1 MRGNTRLLPL
11 LLAAGTGLTLA
22 ACTSPAAAG
31 EETTGETSST
41 VAFYRA
47 ACGPLL
53 QLRGGL
59 HDYLDA
65 EHNLAD
71 ADPGERRD
79 ALRDTVSGLA
89 GVRVDIP
96 GDAGTAPA
104 RDRVTSLVTDETAE
118 LARAGSAV
126 GEGDPDTE
134 SRTMGVTTAA
144 VSARAAGLIRDLSF
158 LATPGS
164 PQELGRITS
173 LPECSGL
180 SGS

>member
-1 MRGNTRLLPL
+1 MLPL

-22 ACTSPAAAG
+22 ACAPAADAG
-31 EETTGETSST
+31 EDTAVETTGT
-41 VAFYRA
+41 VDFYRA

-65 EHNLAD
+65 EHDLVG
-71 ADPGERRD
+71 ADPGDRRD

-89 GVRVDIP
+89 GVRVNIP
-96 GDAGTAPA
+96 RDASTAPA
-104 RDRVTSLVTDETAE
+104 RDRVTSLVADETAE

-144 VSARAAGLIRDLSF
+144 VSARAAGLIRDLSV

-164 PQELGRITS
+164 PQELDRITS

>member
-1 MRGNTRLLPL
+1 MLPL

-22 ACTSPAAAG
+22 ACAPAADAG
-31 EETTGETSST
+31 EDTAVETTGT
-41 VAFYRA
+41 VDFYRA

-65 EHNLAD
+65 EHDLVG
-71 ADPGERRD
+71 ADPGDRRD

-89 GVRVDIP
+89 GVRVNIP
-96 GDAGTAPA
+96 RDASTAPA
-104 RDRVTSLVTDETAE
+104 RDRV
-118 LARAGSAV
+118 ARAGSAV

-164 PQELGRITS
+164 PQELDRITS